1 MEGTSLVVR
10 QFVAIVRMEVP
21 VHKPANEFQTE
32 LVEAVDRYCLKC
44 FTNGIWDVW
53 VGRHE
58 GLSFKLGR
66 CRCCGKEQ
74 TL

>member
-10 QFVAIVRMEVP
+10 QFVAIVRRDVA

-32 LVEAVDRYCLKC
+32 VVEATERYCLKC
-44 FTNGIWDVW
+44 FTTGVWDVW

-66 CRCCGKEQ
+66 CRRCGKEQ

>member
-10 QFVAIVRMEVP
+10 QFMAIVRQDVA

-32 LVEAVDRYCLKC
+32 VVETTERKCLKC
-44 FTNGIWDVW
+44 FTTGVWDVW